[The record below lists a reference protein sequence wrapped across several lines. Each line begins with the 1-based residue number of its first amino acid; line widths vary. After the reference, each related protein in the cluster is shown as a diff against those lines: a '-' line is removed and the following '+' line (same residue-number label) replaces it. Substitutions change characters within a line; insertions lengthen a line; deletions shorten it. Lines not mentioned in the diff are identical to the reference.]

1 MVMKR
6 SVVCVVL
13 IILGCGIAVG
23 VWYAR
28 QQNTFMFTVDMPPG
42 FKYKADVHYVPAP
55 GETCTVT
62 DKDSRLPTFN
72 YLWWENYKPT
82 IEIPIYRN
90 PRGCPLVVYNIRLDV
105 YGTYGKS
112 WADFGRASAQVVVKK
127 ELDTEIHRE
136 VFDVL
141 GVSTFTGECEWWFRT
156 SGKTRVLRKLLNCKD
171 LNEGRP
177 SSRGGPIALYT
188 FDQLANKTIKMKV
201 VMAKEETPY
210 YEGKWVRFPL
220 GWKRCLGEGFEDQHA
235 FCNGNETDFSSFIM
249 SDGTPCT
256 IYPGCT
262 E

>member
-23 VWYAR
+23 IWYAR

-42 FKYKADVHYVPAP
+42 FKYKAAVYYVPAP
-55 GETCTVT
+55 GETCTVAT
-62 DKDSRLPTFN
+62 KDNLAPTFN
-72 YLWWENYKPT
+72 YWWRENYKADSE
-82 IEIPIYRN
+82 IEIYRV
-90 PRGCPLVVYNIRLDV
+90 RKGCPLVVNNIQLEIFA
-105 YGTYGKS
+105 TYGKS
-112 WADFGRASAQVVVKK
+112 RADFSSSGAQVVLK
-127 ELDTEIHRE
+127 EKLPDEIHRE
-136 VFDVL
+136 FFDAS
-141 GVSTFTGECEWWFRT
+141 GVSTFAGECEWWFRT
-156 SGKTRVLRKLLNCKD
+156 MGKTRVLRKLLNCRD
-171 LNEGRP
+171 LNYGRP

-188 FDQLANKTIKMKV
+188 FGQLANKTIKMKV

-210 YEGKWVRFPL
+210 YKRAWVKFEN
-220 GWKRCLGEGFEDQHA
+220 GWKRCMGEGFEDQHT
-235 FCNGNETDFSSFIM
+235 FCDGNEKDFSHFIV